1 MSPCLN
7 YITGNSS
14 TPSSSC
20 CTQLANVYVKSLIV
34 LPPHSGSGQS
44 LMGVNIV
51 QTRALALPGACTVQ
65 TPSIGRCN
73 ASSPTDSPSGTP
85 NSPPAVPSTDNGT
98 SDANSTKYEESPCTC
113 KYVAI
118 SDHRQIPNYRIDHVS
133 VNLSRNLSNKAPNP
147 IGSQSD
153 SYCIAVISTA
163 KNQR

>member
-85 NSPPAVPSTDNGT
+85 NSPPAGARFNQTFQL
-98 SDANSTKYEESPCTC
+98 CC
-113 KYVAI
+113 QI
-118 SDHRQIPNYRIDHVS
+118 SNLRLEFTHNIFLLLVHLRQYHQQIMEHQMQTR
-133 VNLSRNLSNKAPNP
+133 
-147 IGSQSD
+147 
-153 SYCIAVISTA
+153 
-163 KNQR
+163 QR

>member
-20 CTQLANVYVKSLIV
+20 CTQLANVYVKSLMV

-51 QTRALALPGACTVQ
+51 QTRALALPGACNVQ

-73 ASSPTDSPSGTP
+73 ASSPTDSPSGAP
-85 NSPPAVPSTDNGT
+85 NSLLQVQDSIKLSN
-98 SDANSTKYEESPCTC
+98 
-113 KYVAI
+113 YVAKSPI
-118 SDHRQIPNYRIDHVS
+118 CDL
-133 VNLSRNLSNKAPNP
+133 NLRT
-147 IGSQSD
+147 I
-153 SYCIAVISTA
+153 
-163 KNQR
+163 